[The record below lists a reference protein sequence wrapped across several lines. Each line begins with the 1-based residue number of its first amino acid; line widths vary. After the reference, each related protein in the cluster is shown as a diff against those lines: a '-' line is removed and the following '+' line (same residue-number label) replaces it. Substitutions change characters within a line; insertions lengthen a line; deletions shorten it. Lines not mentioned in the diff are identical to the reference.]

1 MSDLYFGK
9 DVDQALVLFQLETDI
24 DLKNEVFITDIKPAF
39 EKLIKYHYYRTPIMR
54 NDEVVHDCMS
64 FLYEILKAEKF
75 DAIKYSRGFPYFN
88 MIVKHFF
95 IQKLKVEKKKMTTDK
110 NLDSLSNYHNN
121 QKTFDKVLLTEDVEE
136 EYQNREF
143 INILKEN
150 LPKWR
155 DQFQK
160 EQEKKFVD
168 ALIVLFENSENID
181 IYNKKA
187 IFFYLREITD
197 LNSKQIA
204 TNLNKV
210 KKKFSFLKR
219 KYLRGDM

>member
-1 MSDLYFGK
+1 MSDLYFGS
-9 DVDQALVLFQLETDI
+9 DVDQALVLFQLEPEI
-24 DLKNEVFITDIKPAF
+24 DAKNNIFISDIKPAF
-39 EKLIKYHYYRTPIMR
+39 EKLIKYHYYRTPITR
-54 NDEVVHDCMS
+54 NEEVMHDCMS
-64 FLYEILKAEKF
+64 FLYEILKNKKF
-75 DAIKYSRGFPYFN
+75 DSTKYTRGFPYFN

-95 IQKLKVEKKKMTTDK
+95 IQRLKVEKKKIATDK
-110 NLDSLSNYHNN
+110 NIDSLSNYQAN
-121 QKTFDKVLLTEDVEE
+121 QKIFDTVLLTEDVEE

-160 EQEKKFVD
+160 EQEKQFVD
-168 ALIVLFENSENID
+168 ALILLFENAKNID

-187 IFFYLREITD
+187 IFLYLREITN

-210 KKKFSFLKR
+210 KKKFSFLKK
-219 KYLRGDM
+219 KYLRGDI